1 MALYDEIVSLSKPY
15 LGIATDAFLKRQL
28 KHINRTPESMDKASI
43 PELAKWIE
51 ISSKMLMGEAK
62 AKTLK
67 EKILNL
73 GGS

>member
-43 PELAKWIE
+43 PELAKWI
-51 ISSKMLMGEAK
+51 
-62 AKTLK
+62 
-67 EKILNL
+67 
-73 GGS
+73 